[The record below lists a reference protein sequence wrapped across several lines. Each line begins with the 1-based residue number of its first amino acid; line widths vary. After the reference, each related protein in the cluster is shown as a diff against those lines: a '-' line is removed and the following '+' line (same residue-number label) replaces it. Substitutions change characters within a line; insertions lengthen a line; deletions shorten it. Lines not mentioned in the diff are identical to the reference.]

1 MRSCANQTVDN
12 ILISIPSRGRVS
24 SFRAQSQR
32 CKAWWTMFT
41 NYAVA
46 PVLQT
51 NYQLLLYGHCT
62 YQNNNNGPRVINTNY
77 ASTQRTLLFL
87 NFTTLLWYACN
98 KDFFV
103 SFVWIFGLNKW
114 TKNANWL
121 CLNYI
126 LSLLKKRWLNFWMI
140 ELSKNVPIFY

>member
-1 MRSCANQTVDN
+1 MFHEYFVKMQVRWRSNTLIRNYFNSYFMRSCANQTVDN

-62 YQNNNNGPRVINTNY
+62 YQNNNNGSRVINTNY

-87 NFTTLLWYACN
+87 NFTTLLWYDCN
-98 KDFFV
+98 MKFFV
-103 SFVWIFGLNKW
+103 SFVRIF
-114 TKNANWL
+114 
-121 CLNYI
+121 
-126 LSLLKKRWLNFWMI
+126 
-140 ELSKNVPIFY
+140 E

>member
-12 ILISIPSRGRVS
+12 ILISIPSRGRAS

-62 YQNNNNGPRVINTNY
+62 YQNNNNGPRVINTYY

-87 NFTTLLWYACN
+87 NFTTLLWLLATRIFLLVLCESLE
-98 KDFFV
+98 KISEKKWKMIMFIV
-103 SFVWIFGLNKW
+103 SFEKKDDLTVEWLSCLKMCHFLLN
-114 TKNANWL
+114 L
-121 CLNYI
+121 
-126 LSLLKKRWLNFWMI
+126 
-140 ELSKNVPIFY
+140 